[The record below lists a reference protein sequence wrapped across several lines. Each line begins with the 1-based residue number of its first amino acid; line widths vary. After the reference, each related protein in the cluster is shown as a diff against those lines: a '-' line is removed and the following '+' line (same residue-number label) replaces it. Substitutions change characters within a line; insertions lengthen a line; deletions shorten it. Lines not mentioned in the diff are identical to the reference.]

1 MDTAIRLTRMT
12 AASGCAAK
20 LGPGT
25 LSDILKGLP
34 NGSDPNLLVGFDT
47 NDDACVYR
55 ITDKIAA
62 IHTVDFFTPIVDDPF
77 WFGQIAAANALSDV
91 YAMGGRPAVAMNL
104 LCVPCSL
111 PREVIRRI
119 LEGGHQKAVE
129 AGCVIAGGHTIQD
142 HEPKYGLCVTGYVHP
157 DRVLRNVGA
166 QPGDALILTKPI
178 GTGVLTAA
186 AKGDLVTPEQY
197 ERLLHSMAT
206 LNAAAA
212 ERITACPHIH
222 ACTDVTGFGLLGHSD
237 EMARGSGVTVRL
249 YSRRIPLL
257 PGALKLAESGILPA
271 GAYRNMAYVRPRL
284 SVADTVPQALA
295 DLIADP
301 QTSGGLLVALP
312 MEEAGALA
320 RDLRACCPESAVIGT
335 VLPKQDYSVEIV

>member
-1 MDTAIRLTRMT
+1 M
-12 AASGCAAK
+12 S
-20 LGPGT
+20 
-25 LSDILKGLP
+25 
-34 NGSDPNLLVGFDT
+34 
-47 NDDACVYR
+47 
-55 ITDKIAA
+55 
-62 IHTVDFFTPIVDDPF
+62 
-77 WFGQIAAANALSDV
+77 
-91 YAMGGRPAVAMNL
+91 
-104 LCVPCSL
+104 
-111 PREVIRRI
+111 
-119 LEGGHQKAVE
+119 
-129 AGCVIAGGHTIQD
+129 
-142 HEPKYGLCVTGYVHP
+142 
-157 DRVLRNVGA
+157 
-166 QPGDALILTKPI
+166 
-178 GTGVLTAA
+178 
-186 AKGDLVTPEQY
+186 
-197 ERLLHSMAT
+197 RLLHSMAK